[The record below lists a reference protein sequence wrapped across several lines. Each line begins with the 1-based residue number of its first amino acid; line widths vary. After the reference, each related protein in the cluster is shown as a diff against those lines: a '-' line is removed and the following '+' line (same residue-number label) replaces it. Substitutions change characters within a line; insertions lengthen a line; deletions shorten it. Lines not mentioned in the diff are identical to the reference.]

1 MSGPTPPAKAAAPIA
16 ADEAAALFA
25 DLEPIPRLLVAVS
38 GGPDSVA
45 LLGLL
50 SEWAHAPGRPALMAA
65 TVDHGLRKGSAE
77 EAESV
82 AALCRGLGVPHA
94 MLQWTGPKP
103 RTGLQAQARA
113 ARYLL
118 LGLEAER
125 LGGAALVTAH
135 TADDQAETILMRMA
149 HGSGPA
155 GLIGMKMRSE
165 RDGIILLRPLL
176 GVAKTRLVAT
186 AQARGLPFVTDPS
199 NAEPR
204 FERVRWRAL
213 LPALAKEGLDAARL
227 SVLSR
232 RLARMETALDHH
244 ARLLRASLA
253 FPATAPD
260 AVRIAFA
267 PLADEPQDVALRVL
281 AATVAE
287 VAEPGPM
294 RLERLEAC
302 VEALLGAAREGRA
315 ITRTLSGCVLSLSR
329 SGVLTIRREGMRRR
343 GVHPAAS

>member
-1 MSGPTPPAKAAAPIA
+1 MSGRTPPAKAAAAIE

-25 DLEPIPRLLVAVS
+25 ELVSIPRLLIAVS

-50 SEWAHAPGRPALMAA
+50 SEWAAASGRPALAAA
-65 TVDHGLRKGSAE
+65 TVDHGMRVEAAAE
-77 EAESV
+77 ARHV
-82 AALCRGLGVPHA
+82 ASLCQQFGVPHA
-94 MLQWTGPKP
+94 MLEWAGPKP

-113 ARYLL
+113 ARYRLL
-118 LGLEAER
+118 ADEAER

-155 GLIGMKMRSE
+155 GLVGMKARSE
-165 RDGIILLRPLL
+165 RDGLVLLRPLL
-176 GVAKTRLVAT
+176 HIAKARLVAT
-186 AQARGLPFVTDPS
+186 AQARGLLFVTDPS

-213 LPALAKEGLDAARL
+213 LPALAGEGLDAARL

-232 RLARMETALDHH
+232 RLARMEAALD
-244 ARLLRASLA
+244 AQASRLGRDVALPTAATDGAKLA
-253 FPATAPD
+253 FAA
-260 AVRIAFA
+260 
-267 PLADEPQDVALRVL
+267 LADAPEEIGLRVL
-281 AATVAE
+281 AATVRD
-287 VAEPGPM
+287 VAAPGPM
-294 RLERLEAC
+294 RLERLETC
-302 VEALLGAAREGRA
+302 LDALLRASRDGRA
-315 ITRTLSGCVLSLSR
+315 ITRTLSGCVLSLDR
-329 SGVLTIRREGMRRR
+329 KGVLTIRREASRRR

>member
-1 MSGPTPPAKAAAPIA
+1 MIGRTPPATAAAPIA

-25 DLEPIPRLLVAVS
+25 DLEPIPRLLIAVS

-50 SEWAHAPGRPALMAA
+50 SEWAATPGRPTLMAA
-65 TVDHGLRKGSAE
+65 TVDHGLRAGSAA
-77 EAESV
+77 EADHV
-82 AALCRGLGVPHA
+82 AALCQRLGVPHTT
-94 MLQWTGPKP
+94 LQWTGPKP

-113 ARYLL
+113 ARYSLMAQ
-118 LGLEAER
+118 EAQR

-155 GLIGMKMRSE
+155 GLIGMKTRSV
-165 RDGIILLRPLL
+165 RAGLIVLRPLL
-176 GVAKTRLVAT
+176 GVAKARLVAT
-186 AQARGLPFVTDPS
+186 AKARGLPFVADPS

-213 LPALAKEGLDAARL
+213 LPALATEGLDVGRF

-232 RLARMETALDHH
+232 RLARMEVALDE
-244 ARLLRASLA
+244 RASRLHRELALPAAATGRAQLA
-253 FPATAPD
+253 FAG
-260 AVRIAFA
+260 
-267 PLADEPQDVALRVL
+267 LAGEPEEIALRVL
-281 AATVAE
+281 AATVTQ

-294 RLERLEAC
+294 RLERLETC
-302 VEALLGAAREGRA
+302 LDALLYAARESRA

>member
-1 MSGPTPPAKAAAPIA
+1 MSGRTPPATAAAPIA

-25 DLEPIPRLLVAVS
+25 DLEPIPRLLIAVS

-50 SEWAHAPGRPALMAA
+50 SEWSDAPSRPALSAA
-65 TVDHGLRKGSAE
+65 TVDHGLRTGSAA
-77 EAESV
+77 EAERV
-82 AALCRGLGVPHA
+82 AALCRRLGVPHA
-94 MLQWTGPKP
+94 TLQWTGPKP
-103 RTGLQAQARA
+103 RSGLQARARV
-113 ARYLL
+113 ARYRLL
-118 LGLEAER
+118 QQEAER

-155 GLIGMKMRSE
+155 GLIGMKARSE
-165 RDGIILLRPLL
+165 RDGFVLLRPLL
-176 GVAKTRLVAT
+176 GVAKVRVVAT
-186 AQARGLPFVTDPS
+186 AQALGLPFVMDPS

-213 LPALAKEGLDAARL
+213 LPVLAAEGLDAARF

-232 RLARMETALDHH
+232 RLARIEAALDER
-244 ARLLRASLA
+244 AGRLHRELA
-253 FPATAPD
+253 LPATATGG
-260 AVRIAFA
+260 AKFAFA
-267 PLADEPQDVALRVL
+267 VLATEPEEITLRVL

-287 VAEPGPM
+287 VATPGPL
-294 RLERLEAC
+294 RLERLETC
-302 VEALLGAAREGRA
+302 LGALLCAARESRA